1 VNNNSKSSGCA
12 VLLVGLFIIGLVL
25 WGIAIALQVLGV
37 VLLIAGPVVGLLVA
51 AYGWRGVLQ
60 RKKNQQRIDVLQ
72 DMAADA
78 RRDLNDIHLELDF
91 LSMTQGIGADL
102 SEADQAELAR
112 LKLKASSA
120 KELLNA
126 APTPQNLR
134 EALHQAE
141 DVRLRSHRLIPR
153 K

>member
-1 VNNNSKSSGCA
+1 MNNNSKSSGCA
-12 VLLVGLFIIGLVL
+12 VLLVGLFIIGIVL
-25 WGIAIALQVLGV
+25 WGIALALQLLGV
-37 VLLIAGPVVGLLVA
+37 VLLIGGPVVGLLIA
-51 AYGWRGVLQ
+51 AHGWRGVWQ
-60 RKKNQQRIDVLQ
+60 RKKNQQRTDVLQ

-102 SEADQAELAR
+102 SEADQAELTR

-120 KELLNA
+120 KELLGA

-141 DVRLRSHRLIPR
+141 DVHLRSRRLLP
-153 K
+153 

>member
-1 VNNNSKSSGCA
+1 MNNNSKSSGCA
-12 VLLVGLFIIGLVL
+12 VLLVGLFIIGIVL
-25 WGIAIALQVLGV
+25 WGIALALQLLGV
-37 VLLIAGPVVGLLVA
+37 VLLIAGPVVGLLIT
-51 AYGWRGVLQ
+51 AYGWRGVWQ
-60 RKKNQQRIDVLQ
+60 RKKNQQRIDALQ

-102 SEADQAELAR
+102 SEADQAELTR

-120 KELLNA
+120 KELLGA

-141 DVRLRSHRLIPR
+141 DVRLRSRRLLP
-153 K
+153 

>member
-1 VNNNSKSSGCA
+1 MNKKSQSSGC
-12 VLLVGLFIIGLVL
+12 VLLLVGLFVIGLVL

-37 VLLIAGPVVGLLVA
+37 VLLIGGPVVGLLLA
-51 AYGWRGVLQ
+51 AYGWSGVVR
-60 RKKNQQRIDVLQ
+60 RKKNQRRIDALQ

-78 RRDLNDIHLELDF
+78 RRDLNDVHLELDF
-91 LSMTQGIGADL
+91 LSMTQGIGTDL
-102 SEADQAELAR
+102 DETDQAELAR

-134 EALHQAE
+134 EALQQAE
-141 DVRLRSHRLIPR
+141 DVRLRSRRLLP
-153 K
+153 

>member
-1 VNNNSKSSGCA
+1 MNNNSKSSGCA
-12 VLLVGLFIIGLVL
+12 VLLVGLFIIGIVL
-25 WGIAIALQVLGV
+25 WGIALALQLLGV
-37 VLLIAGPVVGLLVA
+37 VLLIGGPVVGLLIA
-51 AYGWRGVLQ
+51 AHGWRGVWQ
-60 RKKNQQRIDVLQ
+60 RKKNQQRTDVLQ

-102 SEADQAELAR
+102 SEADQAELTR

-141 DVRLRSHRLIPR
+141 DVRLRSHRLLS
-153 K
+153 

>member
-1 VNNNSKSSGCA
+1 MNNNSKSSGCA
-12 VLLVGLFIIGLVL
+12 VLLVGLFIIGLVM

-37 VLLIAGPVVGLLVA
+37 VLLIGGPVVGLLIAV
-51 AYGWRGVLQ
+51 YGWRGVWQ
-60 RKKNQQRIDVLQ
+60 RKKNQQRIDTLQ
-72 DMAADA
+72 NMADDA

-91 LSMTQGIGADL
+91 LSMTQGIGTDL
-102 SEADQAELAR
+102 NQTDQAELAR

-120 KELLNA
+120 KELLGA